1 MLGGI
6 AIGGGQNELGAR
18 ERCKVLCAFL
28 AIGFGKLGEAVDAK
42 HEGPSEP
49 ARGLQPVFDRR
60 QAVER
65 MDVAAVMALVSP
77 RFYEDNGNV
86 DTSDDYDYKGLET
99 NLRANFEHT
108 KAIQLMLRVDDV
120 KVDADEA
127 YAELYYQIRAHADYP
142 SGPKWETGSDRTRL
156 RFEKV
161 DDRWLIVAGL

>member
-1 MLGGI
+1 MRSNRWSLT
-6 AIGGGQNELGAR
+6 ALLGA
-18 ERCKVLCAFL
+18 LTLSACAHGTIPGTEIEDNDANRGIL
-28 AIGFGKLGEAVDAK
+28 KLVEEYK
-42 HEGPSEP
+42 
-49 ARGLQPVFDRR
+49 

-120 KVDADEA
+120 KVEADEA

>member
-1 MLGGI
+1 MRSNRWSLT
-6 AIGGGQNELGAR
+6 ALLGA
-18 ERCKVLCAFL
+18 LTLSACAHGNIPGTEIEDNDANRGIL
-28 AIGFGKLGEAVDAK
+28 KLVEEYK
-42 HEGPSEP
+42 
-49 ARGLQPVFDRR
+49 

-120 KVDADEA
+120 KVDTDEA